1 MVQDPTRA
9 VTVGMPVYNDPEGLR
24 RSIPTIFSQTWS
36 GPVRLLLVDDGSDRE
51 TTDAIAELAATF
63 GDVDVIRNERNRGRP
78 YARNQILDHAGDGF
92 LAWLDAGDLWH
103 PRKLELQMAALDR
116 AEEDE
121 PGLAPVICVSPLR
134 RYFLDRKT
142 SSVMV
147 PDVEGDQL
155 LSAMTGRLFAYLP
168 TMLGR
173 VDAFRKLGFDERLL
187 RRQDHDFLVRFLAE
201 GGRVVSTAPDLPLFT
216 YLKSDVGADA
226 RMVARVNRVI
236 REKHA
241 PYYRRYGREVASQIQ
256 RNQHNLV
263 ARFHAANGA
272 RLQATAYRWLARL
285 AGPAPLTRWA
295 RRVAGRVLRPLRGPL
310 ARLAP
315 RLATIPGLVRIL
327 DRLGLVDV
335 ARRILAR
342 RGTADAETQDTTPA
356 GLRATRAL
364 VRSGDQVRAI
374 EDLEVTVA
382 EPLAPVDAWL
392 LLEEAYRRGGRLHSA
407 DETLDRGLG
416 QHPGDHR
423 LRARLVELSG
433 LRHDWERCAEE
444 WRSLVADGDADGALT
459 ATTFRRAACSLHALE
474 LPEEALRT
482 ARAGLRR
489 WPGDEQLDD
498 ELRRNRA
505 LTIDWASAVFA
516 SGAHPGPGDEVG
528 GIITDL
534 GFLEGGGAPIEGEI
548 PLRSRHAPRVSLLL
562 NGRELASTVAAP
574 GPDTDAPTGRFSLNC
589 RDVVDYLGDGD
600 VLTIECDGSPV
611 LTPDGRTQLF
621 VAPGY
626 ESRSALLFEK
636 LDAGHVFMKFG
647 RLTLGN
653 TPGRKRAI
661 LDLYAEVASFFERE
675 LGYTLFPFYGN
686 LLGAIRDHDFIEHDV
701 GGFDVAYVS
710 ADDAPDLVRAEFAR
724 IARLL
729 AAHDYYVELHPWSLY
744 VRRARGDKVFI
755 DVNYAWFDPHGGLHA
770 SYGWRFQP
778 VTDRAAFFQPRQ
790 GAISGQLVPVP
801 GNAEAVLAQLYG
813 DHWAIPLQGFDPDAG
828 ITRDDR
834 YLMTRTELEALEA
847 DLPDRIRVRS
857 VLTASGEVAYVG

>member
-1 MVQDPTRA
+1 MVQDQERA
-9 VTVGMPVYNDPEGLR
+9 VTVGMPVYNDPDGLR
-24 RSIPTIFSQTWS
+24 RSVPTIFSQTWA

-51 TTDAIAELAATF
+51 TAEAIAELAARF
-63 GDVDVIRNERNRGRP
+63 GEVDVIRNERNRGRP
-78 YARNQILDHAGDGF
+78 HARNQILEHAGDGF

-103 PRKLELQMAALDR
+103 PRKLELQMAALER
-116 AEEDE
+116 AETE
-121 PGLAPVICVSPLR
+121 PGQGPVICVSPLR

-155 LSAMTGRLFAYLP
+155 LNAMTGRLFAYLP
-168 TMLGR
+168 TMIGR
-173 VDAFRKLGFDERLL
+173 VEAFRNLGFDERLL
-187 RRQDHDFLVRFLAE
+187 RRQDHDFMVRFLAE
-201 GGRVVSTAPDLPLFT
+201 GGRVVSTPPDIPLFS
-216 YLKSDVGADA
+216 YLKSDVGANA
-226 RMVARVNRVI
+226 RVVARVNRVI

-241 PYYRRYGREVASQIQ
+241 PYYQRYGHEVTGQVK

-272 RLQATAYRWLARL
+272 QLQATAYRWLARL
-285 AGPAPLTRWA
+285 AGPAPLSNRA
-295 RRVAGRVLRPLRGPL
+295 RRIVGRALRPLRGPL

-315 RLATIPGLVRIL
+315 RVAELPGLVRVL

-335 ARRILAR
+335 GRRTLAR
-342 RGTADAETQDTTPA
+342 RGTADAEIVDTTPS
-356 GLRATRAL
+356 GLRSTRAL
-364 VRSGDQVRAI
+364 VRAGEQTRAI
-374 EDLEVTVA
+374 EELEAVVA
-382 EPLAPVDAWL
+382 ERPASSDAWL
-392 LLEEAYRRGGRLHSA
+392 LLEEAYRRAGRLHSA
-407 DETLDRGLG
+407 SETLERGLL
-416 QHPGDHR
+416 QHPRDRR

-433 LRHDWERCAEE
+433 LRHDWEACVQG
-444 WRSLVADGDADGALT
+444 WRSLVAEGDEDGALT
-459 ATTFRRAACSLHALE
+459 AMTFRRAARSFRALE
-474 LPEEALRT
+474 LPEEALDT

-489 WPGDEQLDD
+489 WPGDVHLDD
-498 ELRRNRA
+498 ELRQSRA

-516 SGAHPGPGDEVG
+516 SGTQPGPGDEVG

-534 GFLEGGGAPIEGEI
+534 GFLRGGGAPIEGDV

-562 NGRELASTVAAP
+562 NGRELASTIAAP
-574 GPDTDAPTGRFSLNC
+574 EPDTDAPAGRFSLNC

-600 VLTIECDGSPV
+600 VLTVQCDGAPV
-611 LTPDGRTQLF
+611 LTPDGRVRLF

-626 ESRSALLFEK
+626 ESRSADLFEK

-647 RLTLGN
+647 RLALGN

-661 LDLYAEVASFFERE
+661 LELYADVAAFFDRE
-675 LGYTLFPFYGN
+675 LGHTLFPFYGN

-710 ADDAPDLVRAEFAR
+710 SNDAPEAVRAEFIE

-729 AAHDYYVELHPWSLY
+729 AAHDYYVELHPYSLY
-744 VRRARGDKVFI
+744 VRRARGDKVFV
-755 DVNYAWFDPHGGLHA
+755 DVNYAWFDPRGELQA

-778 VTDRAAFFQPRQ
+778 VTDRVGFFQPRQ
-790 GAISGQLVPVP
+790 GAIYGHLVPVP

-813 DHWAIPLQGFDPDAG
+813 EHWAIPLQGFDPDAG

-834 YLMTRTELEALEA
+834 YLMTRDELEALEA
-847 DLPDRIRVRS
+847 EYPDRIRVRS
-857 VLTASGEVAYVG
+857 VLTASGEVVYVG